1 MERENI
7 FSLFNT
13 KEGYKPTMT
22 IMEHFP
28 EGIPKETIRSHFHLQ
43 KDMLY
48 EFSVYTLFCGVTINK
63 LNNYRHIVDKQQCNL
78 SESICILKLP
88 KF

>member
-1 MERENI
+1 MERGNI
-7 FSLFNT
+7 FSVFNT

-28 EGIPKETIRSHFHLQ
+28 ERIPKETIRSHFHLG
-43 KDMLY
+43 KDTLY
-48 EFSVYTLFCGVTINK
+48 EFSVYTLSCGVTINK
-63 LNNYRHIVDKQQCNL
+63 LNNYRHTVDKQQYNL
-78 SESICILKLP
+78 SKSICILKLP